1 MPSADNSDTFDC
13 RRWGKLTPLALPL
26 PPFAMSVQSPCINIC
41 QLDAAGL
48 LCTGCLRTRAEI
60 AAWGVASDAERQRIL
75 QAVAARRTAEEG
87 DDDE

>member
-13 RRWGKLTPLALPL
+13 RRWGKLT
-26 PPFAMSVQSPCINIC
+26 PFAMSVQSPCINIC